1 MDYLCTVKITSREK
15 TILVLILGSI
25 AALGPFTVD
34 MYLPGFPT
42 IAEDLGTTQK
52 SMSYT
57 LTSYFIGISIGQLIY
72 GPVID
77 KFGRKPPLLFGLS
90 IFSMASFGIAFSPD
104 INTMIGL
111 RFVQALGASVGMVAS
126 MSIVRDI
133 FKGKEI
139 AKMLT
144 NIMLVMG
151 VAPVIAPTLG
161 SLFLNNFQWEAI
173 FIFLFA
179 ISALVLLAVFFK
191 LKETTGY
198 KPEVSLNISNSLKNY
213 WITLQNASFTKFTIS
228 GSIAMSLLFCYIAS
242 IPFIFMSYYGVSE
255 QNFGLLFGMNAF
267 GLIIGSQLNRFLLK
281 RFRLIKLTNI
291 IFVMIISV
299 TFLLLILFYLTTIS
313 LFVFSAVIF
322 IMMFLIGFLNPN
334 SMALA
339 MDNVD
344 KNIGL
349 ASALNGSFRMAFG
362 AFVSALIG
370 VFYNGTPL
378 PFIWFIFILS
388 SISFGLHKW
397 AVKDIQRT

>member
-1 MDYLCTVKITSREK
+1 MKITSREK

>member
-1 MDYLCTVKITSREK
+1 MKITSREK

-242 IPFIFMSYYGVSE
+242 IPFIFLSYYGVSE

>member
-1 MDYLCTVKITSREK
+1 VKITSREK

-198 KPEVSLNISNSLKNY
+198 KPEVSLKISNSLKNY

-255 QNFGLLFGMNAF
+255 QKFGLLVGMNAF

-362 AFVSALIG
+362 AFVSALIE

>member
-1 MDYLCTVKITSREK
+1 MKITSREK

-198 KPEVSLNISNSLKNY
+198 KPEVSLKISNSLKNY

>member
-1 MDYLCTVKITSREK
+1 
-15 TILVLILGSI
+15 
-25 AALGPFTVD
+25 
-34 MYLPGFPT
+34 
-42 IAEDLGTTQK
+42 
-52 SMSYT
+52 
-57 LTSYFIGISIGQLIY
+57 
-72 GPVID
+72 
-77 KFGRKPPLLFGLS
+77 
-90 IFSMASFGIAFSPD
+90 
-104 INTMIGL
+104 
-111 RFVQALGASVGMVAS
+111 
-126 MSIVRDI
+126 
-133 FKGKEI
+133 
-139 AKMLT
+139 
-144 NIMLVMG
+144 
-151 VAPVIAPTLG
+151 
-161 SLFLNNFQWEAI
+161 
-173 FIFLFA
+173 
-179 ISALVLLAVFFK
+179 
-191 LKETTGY
+191 GY
-198 KPEVSLNISNSLKNY
+198 KPEVSLKISNSLKNY

-291 IFVMIISV
+291 IFVMIIIV

-362 AFVSALIG
+362 AFVSALIE